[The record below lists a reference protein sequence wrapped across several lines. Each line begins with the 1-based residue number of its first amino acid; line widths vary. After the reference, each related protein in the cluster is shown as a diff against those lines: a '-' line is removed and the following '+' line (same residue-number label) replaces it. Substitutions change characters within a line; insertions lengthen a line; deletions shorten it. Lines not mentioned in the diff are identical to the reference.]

1 MTKILIMSKS
11 PIVHRSMAAVLAT
24 VLKQYPIV
32 SITGPRQSG
41 KTTLCHLM
49 GHGYKYV
56 NLEIQ
61 ENRQF
66 ASQDPGQFLEQYQN
80 GVILDEVQAVPE
92 LFPYLQYLTDKRQR
106 KGEYILSGSQNFCYL
121 KNFTISGRQSGS
133 ILVVAL

>member
-1 MTKILIMSKS
+1 MSKS

-41 KTTLCHLM
+41 KTTLCHLV
-49 GHGYKYV
+49 GQGYSYV

-61 ENRQF
+61 ENREF
-66 ASQDPGQFLEQYQN
+66 ARKDPGQFLEQHQN

-92 LFPYLQYLTDKRQR
+92 LFPYLQYLTDKRKRIADGICFTWPGSTFFNKQKSAGR
-106 KGEYILSGSQNFCYL
+106 KN
-121 KNFTISGRQSGS
+121 
-133 ILVVAL
+133 